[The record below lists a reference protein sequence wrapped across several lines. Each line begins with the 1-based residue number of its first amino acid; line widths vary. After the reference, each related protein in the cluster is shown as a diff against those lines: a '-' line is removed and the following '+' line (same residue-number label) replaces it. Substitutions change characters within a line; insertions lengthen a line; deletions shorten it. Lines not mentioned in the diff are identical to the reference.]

1 MNVNKL
7 NVVTPLPSQTID
19 TANILNKRLIK
30 NAENRQVES
39 QKILNLIQRRMDSKI
54 KDSIKSIVAVGEA

>member
-19 TANILNKRLIK
+19 TANILNKRLIE

>member
-1 MNVNKL
+1 MNDNKL

>member
-19 TANILNKRLIK
+19 TANIFNKRLIE

>member
-1 MNVNKL
+1 LNVNKL